1 MTRQDGGTGP
11 ALAYHAPSHR
21 GRPRAAVAPALALVG
36 ALFFLGACEGIM
48 GGLLGGLGTAGV
60 GYLGKTTAEDI
71 ATAAVWRSKHREIV
85 NRMID
90 SIMVQCRNLEAAD
103 MKPAIT
109 CYRGVL
115 QISEA
120 QQPKILVERLAD
132 RARRAREGAGVE
144 SLITPKMVAPA
155 D

>member
-1 MTRQDGGTGP
+1 MT
-11 ALAYHAPSHR
+11 
-21 GRPRAAVAPALALVG
+21 
-36 ALFFLGACEGIM
+36 ACEGIT
-48 GGLLGGLGTAGV
+48 GVLLGGLGTAGV

-103 MKPAIT
+103 MKPAIA
-109 CYRGVL
+109 CYRNVL

-120 QQPKILVERLAD
+120 QQPKILVERLAG
-132 RARRAREGAGVE
+132 RARRAEARREAVVPE
-144 SLITPKMVAPA
+144 PKMIERSGG
-155 D
+155 